1 MFMLNLKPAKMVG
14 IQSEGMIMCVSEG
27 EKVEILV
34 PPPGAAVGDRVTC
47 PDYQGMFSSPSTL
60 KISDRIA
67 NSDTSSSLNLNFFQ
81 SRMKSRIDRVI

>member
-47 PDYQGMFSSPSTL
+47 PDYQGIFSSPSTL
-60 KISDRIA
+60 KISDDFRQNCQFRHIVQFEFK
-67 NSDTSSSLNLNFFQ
+67 FF
-81 SRMKSRIDRVI
+81 SIKNEVKN